1 MHSERENA
9 YNHVRKKITKEALF
23 RNKRFKFDVNGFAKC
38 FKTGLPFF
46 WNPYSFCISER
57 CEILKNLSNLF
68 SLLSHQD
75 LNFQI
80 QIWLGV
86 CHEKCF
92 QITPRQYGV
101 SQGLPPF
108 NLSLFGYVVS
118 FISKIFLKKIYNIQ
132 FISSSRNHLFLKRR
146 RLSFCHIIP
155 LCTEINDPPGGLW
168 GSMEGSRR
176 CTHMCMYVGMH
187 CSTIL

>member
-80 QIWLGV
+80 QRILKVIFFAVAALKQAWLLSCCLLRQPAGS
-86 CHEKCF
+86 EPEPNCF
-92 QITPRQYGV
+92 TLYI
-101 SQGLPPF
+101 L
-108 NLSLFGYVVS
+108 
-118 FISKIFLKKIYNIQ
+118 SKILISQFSVLNFFLHYFNFHKKKYQ
-132 FISSSRNHLFLKRR
+132 
-146 RLSFCHIIP
+146 
-155 LCTEINDPPGGLW
+155 NDPDYYDYDLQ
-168 GSMEGSRR
+168 EN
-176 CTHMCMYVGMH
+176 
-187 CSTIL
+187 